1 MTLTRLC
8 KRFYYLYYFDC
19 LRMEILW
26 SPWRTQYVES
36 FTDETDG
43 CKFCFICDAV
53 EKIREADSRLVVHND
68 DRIIIIMNKFPYNAG
83 HLLVAPKRHIAEFTD
98 LSEEEL
104 LSLSKSI
111 QVSINALKELMRP
124 HGFNIGI
131 NLGRVAGAG
140 LPEHLHFHVIPRW
153 NGDTSFISTISDTKV
168 ISQSL
173 TEMHSKLKKIF
184 ADLVKNDDV
193 KF

>member
-1 MTLTRLC
+1 
-8 KRFYYLYYFDC
+8 
-19 LRMEILW
+19 MEILW

-36 FTDETDG
+36 FKDESND
-43 CKFCFICDAV
+43 CNSCFICEAL
-53 EKIREADSRLVVHND
+53 EKIDEEDSRLVVFKDHLSL
-68 DRIIIIMNKFPYNAG
+68 IIMNKFPYNPG
-83 HLLVAPKRHIAEFTD
+83 HLLVAPKRHLAD
-98 LSEEEL
+98 LTNLNEDEL
-104 LSLSKSI
+104 LSLSKSLQI
-111 QVSINALKELMRP
+111 SINALNELMKP

-153 NGDTSFISTISDTKV
+153 NGDTSFISIVSDTKV

-173 TEMHSKLKKIF
+173 TEMHTKLKKIF
-184 ADLVKNDDV
+184 TGLVKNDSL

>member
-1 MTLTRLC
+1 
-8 KRFYYLYYFDC
+8 
-19 LRMEILW
+19 MEILW

-36 FTDETDG
+36 FKDEIDG
-43 CKFCFICDAV
+43 CNSCFICDAI
-53 EKIREADSRLVVHND
+53 EKIQEADFRLIVYHD

-83 HLLVAPKRHIAEFTD
+83 HLLVAPKRHIAEFTS
-98 LSEEEL
+98 LNEEEL
-104 LSLSKSI
+104 LSLSKSL
-111 QVSINALKELMRP
+111 QVSINALKELMKP

-153 NGDTSFISTISDTKV
+153 NGDTSFITTISDTKV

-173 TEMHSKLKKIF
+173 IEMHTKLKKIF
-184 ADLVKNDDV
+184 ADLVKNDFV